1 MSKRKSL
8 FELLICQNNI
18 NLEIEYKTIKKLLD
32 QPGNIDGWASI
43 SKAIDYYIVPEWK
56 YSNRCVELDDLR
68 KKIGITN
75 YEIDI
80 QDYPL
85 EKCLLFWELIYNLV
99 KLLIDRYN
107 DPQDTRIRRVNEY
120 DVYKIIENIE
130 ELLEELN
137 YKIEKIEDRYVIV
150 EKDIVA
156 TAVAENNID
165 IAKDIIEYRRFN
177 LKGEIETKKA
187 IILKLA
193 DKIEPLRTK
202 FKGTNF
208 NTIMDDVQMF
218 LNNLNLRHNNLEGK
232 NKKEIVVNMSKEE
245 LEMWYDKVFDM
256 ILSVLQINEYIKDSS
271 NINSLKQNL

>member
-32 QPGNIDGWASI
+32 QPGNIDRCASI

-85 EKCLLFWELIYNLV
+85 EKCLLFFELIYNLV
-99 KLLIDRYN
+99 KLLIDRYK

-130 ELLEELN
+130 GLLEELN

-165 IAKDIIEYRRFN
+165 IAEDIIEYRRFN

-232 NKKEIVVNMSKEE
+232 NKKEVVVNMSKEE
-245 LEMWYDKVFDM
+245 LERWYDKVFDM

-271 NINSLKQNL
+271 NINNLKQNL